1 MQSGQ
6 KPICR
11 GIATGFLALML
22 FGSAA
27 HGQEKRNSFKECST
41 CPEMVW
47 LPTGKFIMGE
57 PGGASQAR
65 RVGWGGPPI
74 EVRIERHFAI
84 ARTEITRD
92 QYESFVDDSKHEPI
106 GQCKAILPS
115 TMSIGMQP
123 TWRDP
128 LWPSGKKQT
137 GNEPVVCIGYDD
149 TQAYITWLNT
159 KAKGRHRYALPS
171 ESQFEYAARA
181 GTISALPWPGELAQA
196 CTYANL
202 ADIRFKTS
210 GSSLPSVN
218 CDDGFAYTA
227 PVGSYAAN
235 AFGLHDML
243 GNVWEWVADCGSEHD
258 LSAYPQDGSALVQ
271 LTIDCASR
279 ATRGGSFVSNDWWM
293 RVTAR
298 GGAHDVATTF
308 NQALGFRVIATA
320 E

>member
-1 MQSGQ
+1 MQSGS
-6 KPICR
+6 KPIYQNVS
-11 GIATGFLALML
+11 ASLLALML
-22 FGSAA
+22 FESTV
-27 HGQEKRNSFKECST
+27 HGQETINSFKDCST

-57 PGGASQAR
+57 PEAESQAR

-74 EVRIERHFAI
+74 EVRIKMQFAM

-92 QYESFVDDSKHEPI
+92 QYESFVNETKKETTA
-106 GQCKAILPS
+106 QCKTILPS
-115 TMSIGMQP
+115 AQSISAPP

-128 LWPSGKKQT
+128 LWPSGEKQA
-137 GNEPVVCIGYDD
+137 GNEPVVCIGYED
-149 TQAYITWLNT
+149 TQAYIIWLNN

-181 GTISALPWPGELAQA
+181 GTTSSLPWPGELAQA
-196 CTYANL
+196 CAYANL
-202 ADIRFKTS
+202 ADNRFKTS

-227 PVGSYAAN
+227 PVGSYPAN

-243 GNVWEWVADCGSEHD
+243 GNVWEWVADCGSQQD
-258 LSAYPQDGSALVQ
+258 LSAYPRDGSALVQ
-271 LTIDCASR
+271 ITQACTSR

-293 RVTAR
+293 RVSAR
-298 GGAHDVATTF
+298 GGAHDAATTF
-308 NQALGFRVIATA
+308 NPALGFRVIATA
-320 E
+320 Q